1 MYQRYLERINSIA
14 EFLARAP
21 HPDQAIDFLSGNI
34 SPLDEVAVAYR
45 GVVDQDGVIRC
56 ENIQGFSKHE
66 VLTKTRFRLS
76 DHRPISIAARTQKTV
91 WAHVS
96 TVKEEFPDFY
106 HFDRSTP
113 WDSMVAIP
121 VTLARVYGFSFPNDL
136 RSLEGVNQYLEAVAS
151 LLKVYESALD
161 LKNTLGSRTFT
172 DENEVQPLTQ
182 RQTTILESLKN
193 GMTNKEIAEL
203 IGYSESL
210 VRHETMIIYKKLRV
224 EGRHQ
229 LREKI
234 ND

>member
-1 MYQRYLERINSIA
+1 
-14 EFLARAP
+14 
-21 HPDQAIDFLSGNI
+21 
-34 SPLDEVAVAYR
+34 
-45 GVVDQDGVIRC
+45 
-56 ENIQGFSKHE
+56 
-66 VLTKTRFRLS
+66 
-76 DHRPISIAARTQKTV
+76 V

-96 TVKEEFPDFY
+96 TVKEEFPDFV
-106 HFDRSTP
+106 HFDRLSS
-113 WDSMVAIP
+113 WESMVVIP
-121 VTLARVYGFSFPNDL
+121 VTLARAYGFSFAMDL
-136 RSLEGVNQYLEAVAS
+136 RQLDGINQYLEAVAS
-151 LLKVYESALD
+151 LLKVYECALE
-161 LKNTLGSRTFT
+161 LKNTLGSRSYI
-172 DENEVQPLTQ
+172 DSSEVQPLTQ

>member
-34 SPLDEVAVAYR
+34 SPLDEVVVAYR
-45 GVVDQDGVIRC
+45 GVVDPDGVIRC
-56 ENIQGFSKHE
+56 ENIQGFSKYE
-66 VLTKTRFRLS
+66 VLTKTSFRLS
-76 DHRPISIAARTQKTV
+76 DQRPLSVAARTQKTV

-96 TVKEEFPDFY
+96 TVKEEFPDFV
-106 HFDRSTP
+106 HFDRFSS
-113 WDSMVAIP
+113 WESMVVIP
-121 VTLARVYGFSFPNDL
+121 VTLARAYGFSFATDL
-136 RSLEGVNQYLEAVAS
+136 RQLDGINQYLEAVAS
-151 LLKVYESALD
+151 LLKVYESALE
-161 LKNTLGSRTFT
+161 LKNTLGSRSYI
-172 DENEVQPLTQ
+172 DASEVQPLTQ